1 MSDTKRILIVGG
13 GYGGVWAGKLLEKRY
28 MKDKNIQITLVDKL
42 PFHTLMTELH
52 EVAGWRAEPESV
64 QVSFRKIFGAKN
76 IEVVL
81 DEIKSVDFKEKKAVG
96 KLRTYDFD
104 YIVVGAGAEPEYF
117 NIPGVKENSFSLW
130 SFDDAMKIRHHVE
143 AAFAKAAKETDV
155 EKRKR
160 LLTFVVA
167 GAGFTGMEL
176 IGELLEYRDV
186 MCRKHF
192 LDRSETRVINIEA
205 LPSILPIL
213 EEPLRVKAERYLEKQ
228 GCEILLN
235 ASIVGAEPGKVLLK
249 DGTVVETDT
258 FIWTCGVRGSSFAAN
273 IGLPTA
279 ERSRGRLV
287 VDAEMKSPD
296 YPFAYVVGDNSFFI
310 ENGKP
315 LPQIV
320 EAAHQTAEVA
330 AKNIIADIS
339 GGTRHS
345 FKSAFHGFMVSL
357 GGRYGVAN
365 AGGIKTSGF
374 FAMAMKHMINMWYLF
389 NIAGFN
395 QVWEYAKHEF
405 LDMKDRRSFIGGFA
419 SHKIRA
425 YWALPVRMWLG
436 LMWIM
441 EGVNK
446 IGEGWLNWA
455 SGTKSAWMFSWTTH
469 QAGLPP
475 VDSMGAATEA
485 ISTAS
490 AAVTAASGVVSS
502 ASEAVAS
509 ASMTV
514 SAASGIVS
522 AASEAGIIPD
532 PSAKLEG
539 ARQTFGKI
547 WDLTK
552 PIFDPYGPVPTW
564 VRVNIMDAFFAKIP
578 YQGFQ
583 AMIVTMEILIGLA
596 LFGGFFTWWA
606 AVASIGMCFLFTL
619 SGMFAWDQ
627 LWFVFAA
634 ILMMGGAGRSF
645 GLDCWSV
652 PFFKRWWNGT
662 KFARKWHFYADE
674 PSK

>member
-1 MSDTKRILIVGG
+1 MSEVKRILIVGG

-28 MKDKNIQITLVDKL
+28 RKDKNVQITLVDKL

-52 EVAGWRAEPESV
+52 EVAGWRADPESV
-64 QVSFRKIFGAKN
+64 QVSFSKIFGAKN

-81 DEIKSVDFKEKKAVG
+81 DEIKSVDFAGKKAEG
-96 KLRTYDFD
+96 KVRSYDFD

-117 NIPGVKENSFSLW
+117 NTPGVKENSFSLW

-143 AAFAKAAKETDV
+143 DMFARAAKETDA

-167 GAGFTGMEL
+167 GAGFTGMEM

-192 LDRSETRVINIEA
+192 IDRADTRVVNIEA

-235 ASIVGAEPGKVLLK
+235 AAIVGAEPGKVLLK
-249 DGTVVETDT
+249 DGTAVETET
-258 FIWTCGVRGSSFAAN
+258 FIWTCGVRGSSFAAKL
-273 IGLPTA
+273 GLATG
-279 ERSRGRLV
+279 ERSRGRII

-296 YPFAYVVGDNSFFI
+296 YPYAYVVGDNSFFI

-339 GGTRHS
+339 GGSRHS

-405 LDMKDRRSFIGGFA
+405 LDMKNRRSFIGDFA
-419 SHKIRA
+419 SYKVRG
-425 YWALPVRMWLG
+425 YWPLLLRMWLG
-436 LMWIM
+436 IMWIM

-446 IGEGWLNWA
+446 ISEGWLNW
-455 SGTKSAWMFSWTTH
+455 SLGTKSAWMFSWTTR
-469 QAGLPP
+469 QAGIPEDA
-475 VDSMGAATEA
+475 VSAATDVVETVAEAVSAASDAVTEA
-485 ISTAS
+485 IT
-490 AAVTAASGVVSS
+490 
-502 ASEAVAS
+502 EAITS
-509 ASMTV
+509 ASMTIEAVSDSV
-514 SAASGIVS
+514 SAATYV
-522 AASEAGIIPD
+522 AGN
-532 PSAKLEG
+532 G
-539 ARQTFGKI
+539 TRQAFTKI
-547 WDLTK
+547 WDITK

-564 VRVNIMDAFFAKIP
+564 VRVNIMDNIFAKLP
-578 YQGFQ
+578 FQGFQ
-583 AMIVTMEILIGLA
+583 TMIVAMEILIGLA

-606 AVASIGMCFLFTL
+606 AVASIGMCFMFTL

-662 KFARKWHFYADE
+662 KFARKWHFYADD